1 MRYVA
6 LACDY
11 DGTLAL
17 GGRVDEPTLAALQRA
32 RDSGRRLLLVTGRR
46 LDDLQAVFPHCRL
59 FDRIV
64 AENGA
69 VAHDPAERETRPL
82 AEAPP
87 AAFVAALRERGVAPF
102 DAGEVIVATWRP
114 NEVPVLAAIRDLG
127 LELQVIFNKDA
138 VMVLPPGVNKA
149 TGLAAVLAEM
159 RLSPHNVVAV
169 GDAENDHALL
179 QLCECG
185 VAVANALPML
195 KDRADLVTSG
205 DHGAGVAELVDRL
218 LANDLD
224 DLASSLRRHEILL
237 GREANGREV
246 CLPPYGHSV
255 LLAGTSGG
263 GKSTLAAAFL
273 ERLGDR
279 GYQFCLVDPE
289 GDFEQFEGAVVLGT
303 GRKAPE
309 AAEVMAVLDA
319 PSQNAVVNLTAVP
332 RDERPRFF
340 EALLPRLQ
348 ELRSATGRPHWVVLD
363 EAHHLLPSDRR
374 TSAAIVP
381 QRLRNTLLITLEPS
395 GVARE
400 ALQSIDTLLVLGED
414 AAAALADF
422 ASVSGGGDGQGPVVP
437 ALERGQAAVWL
448 RGAPAVRPFTVEPP
462 RAAHRRHRRKYAEGE
477 LIEDE
482 HFAFRGPEGKL
493 NLRAENLRSFVRIA
507 EGVDED
513 TWLHH
518 FRQGDYSR
526 WFRQV
531 IKDEELAR
539 EAEQVERENVA
550 APEGRARI
558 RQMVEKRY
566 SV

>member
-17 GGRVDEPTLAALQRA
+17 AGRVDESTLAALRRV
-32 RDSGRRLLLVTGRR
+32 RDSGRRLILVTGRR
-46 LDDLQAVFPHCRL
+46 LDDLQSVFSEHRL

-69 VAHDPAERETRPL
+69 VAYDPARREARPL
-82 AEAPP
+82 AEPPP
-87 AAFVAALRERGVAPF
+87 AAFAAALRERGVTPL

-138 VMVLPPGVNKA
+138 VMVLPSGVNKA
-149 TGLAAVLAEM
+149 TGLAAVLSEM
-159 RLSPHNVVAV
+159 RLSAHNVVAV

-179 QLCECG
+179 QSCECG
-185 VAVANALPML
+185 VAVAHALPLL
-195 KDRADLVTSG
+195 KERADLVTEG
-205 DHGAGVAELVDRL
+205 DHGAGVTELITRL

-224 DLASSLRRHEILL
+224 DLAPSLRRHEILI
-237 GREANGREV
+237 GREPGGAEV

-263 GKSTLAAAFL
+263 GKSTLAGAFL
-273 ERLGDR
+273 ERLAER

-289 GDFEQFEGAVVLGT
+289 GDYEGFERGVVLGT

-309 AAEVMAVLDA
+309 ASEVLAVLDT
-319 PSQNAVVNLTAVP
+319 PGQNAIVNLTGVP
-332 RDERPRFF
+332 LDERPRFF
-340 EALLPRLQ
+340 EGLLPHLQ
-348 ELRSATGRPHWVVLD
+348 ELRSVTGRPHWIVLD
-363 EAHHLLPSDRR
+363 EAHHLLPGDRR
-374 TSAAIVP
+374 TSGAVVP
-381 QRLRNTLLITLEPS
+381 QRLRNALLITLEPS
-395 GVARE
+395 TVAPE
-400 ALQSIDTLLVLGED
+400 ALQSIDTLLVLGDKAAD
-414 AAAALADF
+414 ALRDF
-422 ASVSGGGDGQGPVVP
+422 AQAADETAPGGVP
-437 ALERGQAAVWL
+437 PLERGEAAIWR
-448 RGAPAVRPFTVEPP
+448 RGSPEARAFGVEPP

-477 LIEDE
+477 LLEDE

-526 WFRQV
+526 WFRGV
-531 IKDEELAR
+531 IKDEDLAR
-539 EAEQVERENVA
+539 EAEEAERAGLPVA
-550 APEGRARI
+550 EGRARI
-558 RQMVEKRY
+558 REMVERRY
-566 SV
+566 AV

>member
-17 GGRVDEPTLAALQRA
+17 GGRVDEPTLAALQRV

-46 LDDLQAVFPHCRL
+46 LDDLQSAFPHWRL

-69 VAHDPAERETRPL
+69 VAHDPAERETRRL
-82 AEAPP
+82 AEPPP
-87 AAFVAALRERGVAPF
+87 AAFAAALRERGVAPF

-114 NEVPVLAAIRDLG
+114 NEVAVLGAIRDLG

-195 KDRADLVTSG
+195 KERADLVTGSE
-205 DHGAGVAELVDRL
+205 HGAGVAELIDRL
-218 LANDLD
+218 IANDLD
-224 DLASSLRRHEILL
+224 ELASSLRRHEILL
-237 GREANGREV
+237 GREADGAEV

-263 GKSTLAAAFL
+263 GKSTLAGAFL

-289 GDFEQFEGAVVLGT
+289 GDFEQFEGAVVLGA

-309 AAEVMAVLDA
+309 AAEVLAVLDA
-319 PSQNAVVNLTAVP
+319 PSQNAVVNLTGVP

-340 EALLPRLQ
+340 EGLLPRLQ
-348 ELRSATGRPHWVVLD
+348 ELRSATGRPHWIVLD
-363 EAHHLLPSDRR
+363 EAHHLLPGDRR
-374 TSAAIVP
+374 TSGAVVP

-395 GVARE
+395 SVARE

-414 AAAALADF
+414 AATALADF
-422 ASVSGGGDGQGPVVP
+422 VSVAGDGPGPDVP
-437 ALERGQAAVWL
+437 ALERGQAALWP
-448 RGAPAVRPFTVEPP
+448 RGAPAVRPFSVEPP

-513 TWLHH
+513 TWLYH

-539 EAEQVERENVA
+539 EAEGVERENVA

-558 RQMVEKRY
+558 RQLVETRY